1 MFACRCHWVDPLWLL
16 SSYLEVSFRFREWSS
31 LHSRPS
37 FSPLT
42 ARQPRWD
49 QPFLMLQLMHI
60 NNPVFCFQAAGSDS
74 EDSQDSSDS
83 GAATQKTRE
92 ILARRPSYR
101 WRPQEKTKRTN
112 SSLSLTL
119 MCGSSTPVEKSWTTC
134 RLKRWRMPR
143 GRTTVQ
149 LPQALLYPRLP
160 STRPAPASTVRPPVC
175 HSNRT
180 GSASTT
186 TWPLIVHIL
195 LSPVWWSQL
204 L

>member
-1 MFACRCHWVDPLWLL
+1 MSLGG
-16 SSYLEVSFRFREWSS
+16 SSVAVVQLPGGQFQVQGVIQSAQPSVIQS
-31 LHSRPS
+31 PHSQAAQVRP
-37 FSPLT
+37 T
-42 ARQPRWD
+42 
-49 QPFLMLQLMHI
+49 FLMLQLMHV
-60 NNPVFCFQAAGSDS
+60 NNSVFCFQAAGSDS

-119 MCGSSTPVEKSWTTC
+119 TCGSSTPVEKSWTTC

-180 GSASTT
+180 VSASTT
-186 TWPLIVHIL
+186 MWPLIVHIL
-195 LSPVWWSQL
+195 LPPVWWSQL